1 MRERERERVK
11 LFSPL
16 QLPGKLD
23 ECDDQGNI
31 PLNLALLNRHEGIA
45 NTLVSHKCD
54 LNLFDKNGNSLL
66 HLAISR
72 GDTFAASFLIKSGAS
87 TILPRESTQET
98 PLHLVALYKQA
109 SALQQVSSARVKVML
124 L

>member
-1 MRERERERVK
+1 M
-11 LFSPL
+11 SP

-23 ECDDQGNI
+23 ECDDHGNI

-54 LNLFDKNGNSLL
+54 LNLRDHNGNSLL
-66 HLAISR
+66 HLAIMR
-72 GDTFAASFLIKSGAS
+72 GDTFSSSFLIKNGAS
-87 TILPRESTQET
+87 TILCRESTQET

-109 SALQQVSSARVKVML
+109 TALQLVSSVHIKVRASYL
-124 L
+124 EVCIAQKS